1 MAFVGIFTAFIF
13 IPIMPEMV
21 EATQDKLSTKHTK
34 VFDICSGIFN
44 VCFGCGTFLGPQLA
58 TIYMNMFGFPRT
70 TEIFP
75 LQAYAYG
82 TIYFVFNAYPC
93 FFRK

>member
-21 EATQDKLSTKHTK
+21 ETTQEELNTEHTK

-44 VCFGCGTFLGPQLA
+44 VCFGIGTFLGPQLS
-58 TIYMNMFGFPRT
+58 TIYMNAFGFPRT
-70 TEIFP
+70 TEIFA
-75 LQAYAYG
+75 L
-82 TIYFVFNAYPC
+82 
-93 FFRK
+93 